1 MRIKLAIL
9 ENDRSYLDRILSFF
23 NNRYADKVEV
33 YSFTD
38 QSVAMSTLESSKID
52 VFLAGESY
60 DINISDIP
68 KRCGFAYFVETPGVE
83 TIKDQLVVCKFQS
96 VDLIY
101 KQILAIYSDIAGHLA
116 GVKLGDDNSK
126 LIIFASP
133 AGGVGTSSLAASCSI
148 SFATKGNRT
157 LYLNLEKFGSSDVF
171 FSAEGSFDM
180 TDLIFALKSR
190 KSNFILKLE
199 SCVKKDSR
207 GVHFF
212 SQTKTAL
219 DIIELSAEETL
230 QLISEIKISDFFDY
244 IIADVDFAITKDA
257 ITIMKQADKIVWVSD
272 GAEASN
278 MKISRACKALEIL
291 EQSQDYPITTKIK
304 LIYNKFSSQTSNKI
318 EDNELDSIG
327 GAPRYDRATTQQVL
341 GQLSGMR
348 FFDELL

>member
-9 ENDRSYLDRILSFF
+9 ENDRSYLDRILAFF

-68 KRCGFAYFVETPGVE
+68 KRCGFAYFVDSQGIE
-83 TIKDQLVVCKFQS
+83 TIKDQPVVCKFQS
-96 VDLIY
+96 IDLIY
-101 KQILAIYSDIAGHLA
+101 KQILAIYSDIASHST
-116 GVKLGDDNSK
+116 GVKLSDDNSK
-126 LIIFASP
+126 LVIFTSP
-133 AGGVGTSSLAASCSI
+133 AGGVGTSSLAASCSLYHTI
-148 SFATKGNRT
+148 KGNRT

-199 SCVKKDSR
+199 SYVKKDSH
-207 GVHFF
+207 GVSFF
-212 SQTKTAL
+212 SQAKTAL
-219 DIIELSAEETL
+219 DMLELNLDETI
-230 QLISEIKISDFFDY
+230 QLINEIKMSGFFDY
-244 IIADVDFAITKDA
+244 IIADMDFEITKDA
-257 ITIMKQADKIVWVSD
+257 INVMKQADYIVWVSD
-272 GAEASN
+272 GADASN
-278 MKISRACKALEIL
+278 TKVFRAYKALEIL
-291 EQSQDYPITTKIK
+291 SQSQDFSMVNRIKIM
-304 LIYNKFSSQTSNKI
+304 YNKFSSQTSNKI
-318 EDNELDSIG
+318 KGIELDSIG

-341 GQLSGMR
+341 DQLSGMR
-348 FFDELL
+348 FFDALM